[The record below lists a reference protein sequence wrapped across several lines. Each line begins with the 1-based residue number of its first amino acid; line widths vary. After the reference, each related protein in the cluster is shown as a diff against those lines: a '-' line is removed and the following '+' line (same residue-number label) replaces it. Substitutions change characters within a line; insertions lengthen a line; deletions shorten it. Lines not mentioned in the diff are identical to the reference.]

1 MIRIFINKKSLLILV
16 IVLSPISFSN
26 EIKSISFC
34 TEDKYKSEIEATY
47 DIEHTY
53 HGRIERSDASRIL
66 SCSLIPALAIYNYIT
81 HSQCDQTD
89 ILWQQLSHWFSDDNK
104 DKVIL
109 LVGNTPLLKPRPA
122 LPEHRNNQATPLTLT
137 LSKINMQLHHQALT
151 IPATARFCKTSI
163 DNIIAARYP
172 RSPDDNCP
180 QWVSRILADFTTLF
194 GHSVRDWT
202 PEQFQDVI
210 TRIDAQ
216 HVTGY
221 AGSDVATEDRLVNGV
236 RTIIQQL
243 GLAETIRKITHALI
257 YSRLNYA
264 NYLEHNPGASASPI
278 AAQSLP
284 LGEYSLSLESYQY
297 PTEPHAV
304 RIRENNEWVIRPDL
318 YFEVEI
324 IESSTTER
332 ALITLTHTVMS
343 HWFNT
348 YLFAP
353 LKIDQRGNPLT
364 DLDRT
369 ISAARTTSTSLLLE
383 LESSSSGCL
392 FVVVRLNGKIVSVLG
407 ASEGNQERKEYYID
421 VSVSEPRNVLTPNM
435 EGNIRGAGTAA
446 VHELARYL
454 KQKGVKKLR
463 SNVISQPSA
472 RVKNKLGFKHD
483 EL

>member
-172 RSPDDNCP
+172 RSPYDICP
-180 QWVSRILADFTTLF
+180 
-194 GHSVRDWT
+194 
-202 PEQFQDVI
+202 
-210 TRIDAQ
+210 
-216 HVTGY
+216 
-221 AGSDVATEDRLVNGV
+221 
-236 RTIIQQL
+236 
-243 GLAETIRKITHALI
+243 
-257 YSRLNYA
+257 
-264 NYLEHNPGASASPI
+264 
-278 AAQSLP
+278 
-284 LGEYSLSLESYQY
+284 
-297 PTEPHAV
+297 
-304 RIRENNEWVIRPDL
+304 
-318 YFEVEI
+318 
-324 IESSTTER
+324 
-332 ALITLTHTVMS
+332 
-343 HWFNT
+343 
-348 YLFAP
+348 
-353 LKIDQRGNPLT
+353 
-364 DLDRT
+364 
-369 ISAARTTSTSLLLE
+369 
-383 LESSSSGCL
+383 
-392 FVVVRLNGKIVSVLG
+392 
-407 ASEGNQERKEYYID
+407 
-421 VSVSEPRNVLTPNM
+421 
-435 EGNIRGAGTAA
+435 
-446 VHELARYL
+446 
-454 KQKGVKKLR
+454 
-463 SNVISQPSA
+463 
-472 RVKNKLGFKHD
+472 
-483 EL
+483 